1 MKFHP
6 VILKCSLI
14 LLFLSL
20 YPMVGFMQTR
30 QTLEQERM
38 SIIEQIDNTAKILEL
53 NNQNKTA
60 NLEAL
65 ELIKTQIN
73 NRKRIIENIQQ
84 SIQLSEKK
92 IASESRKKTN
102 LSQEHETLIR
112 DYNSIVRMSYKKMLT
127 ANKMV
132 YLLSASDWDQSWQR
146 LRYSKSI
153 EDHLKRQLLS
163 LNASTLE
170 LKKSISSIESEKEEQ
185 LLLLESEKK
194 NFAQLEQDEKIK
206 DDILYQLQGD
216 EKRLKGA
223 LIKQKRDREE
233 LNRAIEKVIL
243 TGLKAGE
250 NEYEGLSAGQAREIE
265 ESRSLF
271 ESNRKKLPWPLVNG
285 SIIAEFG
292 KQKHPT
298 LENVFIQNNGID
310 IVAGTNAIVY
320 AVFDGIVAEVMQI
333 PGSNQLIILKH
344 GEYYSVYSNLHNVF
358 VSKGDSI
365 SKGKKIG
372 MLGED
377 NNMLHLEIW
386 YDKQKLD
393 PSDWIK

>member
-1 MKFHP
+1 
-6 VILKCSLI
+6 
-14 LLFLSL
+14 
-20 YPMVGFMQTR
+20 MVGFMQTR

>member
-1 MKFHP
+1 
-6 VILKCSLI
+6 
-14 LLFLSL
+14 
-20 YPMVGFMQTR
+20 
-30 QTLEQERM
+30 
-38 SIIEQIDNTAKILEL
+38 
-53 NNQNKTA
+53 
-60 NLEAL
+60 
-65 ELIKTQIN
+65 
-73 NRKRIIENIQQ
+73 
-84 SIQLSEKK
+84 
-92 IASESRKKTN
+92 
-102 LSQEHETLIR
+102 
-112 DYNSIVRMSYKKMLT
+112 MLT